1 MSGEPWYRSWFG
13 EEYLRLYP
21 HRDREEAREAV
32 GLLAEWAAPT
42 PGSRVLDLACGA
54 GRHLGFLQKE
64 GMAAVGLDLSL
75 PLLREARDAAGDGFL
90 VRGDMRHLPFAGGG
104 FQVVA
109 SFFTSFGYFE
119 REEED
124 RVVLDEIGR
133 VLAPGGHVLLDFL
146 NADRVRGTL
155 VPRDEEEVEGERL
168 VQERTLRDGGR
179 LVEKRIEIH
188 PGTGGPPRIFRERV
202 RLYDPGELEA
212 LLEERDLTVVE
223 RFGDYRGTPFD
234 GRSPRLILLARK
246 GSGGA

>member
-1 MSGEPWYRSWFG
+1 
-13 EEYLRLYP
+13 
-21 HRDREEAREAV
+21 V
-32 GLLAEWAAPT
+32 GLLTEWAAPT

-54 GRHLGFLQKE
+54 GRHLGFLQEK

-75 PLLREARDAAGDGFL
+75 PLLREARAAAGDGFL
-90 VRGDMRHLPFAGGG
+90 VRGDMRHLPFADGS

-133 VLAPGGHVLLDFL
+133 ILAPGGHVLLDFL
-146 NADRVRGTL
+146 NAARVRGTL

-188 PGTGGPPRIFRERV
+188 RGTGGPPRIFRERV

-212 LLEERDLTVVE
+212 LLAERGLTVVE

-234 GRSPRLILLARK
+234 GGSPRLILLARK